1 MRILAPLK
9 GFEQIDA
16 LISANPDEVY
26 LSFVDNVW
34 NNKYGDFNEINRMSS
49 FGPRA
54 NFIGQNNAMI
64 AIRKMN
70 NAGIKCYLAINSPSY
85 SDSQNAYLKQVI
97 DSFAKLGCGF
107 IVGTLSLAAYCAENN
122 YQCTI
127 STMSGIYN
135 SLSVKALLDLG
146 VKRIIFPRDISIENM
161 AKIVSK
167 YPSIEYEAF
176 LMRNG
181 CRYSDSNCLSFHA
194 RRHNSLCYYLD
205 NSKTQMLI
213 NNTVNKFDFYGNHSI
228 YKNVFH
234 KKACGLCSIY
244 RLIESGI
251 TAVKIVGRAD
261 NPSELIEDICLA
273 KQSIDL
279 AQHCSTE
286 QMYLEQ
292 MTLSDGILEQCL
304 YGLNCYYPCI
314 RF

>member
-54 NFIGQNNAMI
+54 NFTGQNNAMI

-85 SDSQNAYLKQVI
+85 SNSQIAYLKQVI

-107 IVGTLSLAAYCAENN
+107 IVGTLSLAAYCAEKN

-146 VKRIIFPRDISIENM
+146 VKRLIFPRDISIENM

-213 NNTVNKFDFYGNHSI
+213 NNTVNKFDFYGNHAI

-261 NPSELIEDICLA
+261 NPSELIEDICLV

-279 AQHCSTE
+279 AQRCSTE